1 MRVCF
6 LCRVVCQCRC
16 RLACEFFFVRV
27 LAATRG
33 GGSMDYS
40 RESAYRSQMSGDER
54 GESLSAESYSE
65 KHLSRIDEA
74 NEFSNALLQLVCCK
88 YRASSGGH

>member
-1 MRVCF
+1 MYNADQDRHLPDFGVVYDRCTHLTVRVCF

-33 GGSMDYS
+33 GGSMDYIE
-40 RESAYRSQMSGDER
+40 RERVLIGR
-54 GESLSAESYSE
+54 
-65 KHLSRIDEA
+65 R
-74 NEFSNALLQLVCCK
+74 
-88 YRASSGGH
+88 